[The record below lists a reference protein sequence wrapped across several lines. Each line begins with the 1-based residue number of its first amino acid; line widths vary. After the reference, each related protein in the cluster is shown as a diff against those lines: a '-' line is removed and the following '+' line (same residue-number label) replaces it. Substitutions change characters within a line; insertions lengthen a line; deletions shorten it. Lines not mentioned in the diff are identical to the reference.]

1 MDKML
6 GLYLESITR
15 IIQNSSEKEESFDG
29 LVLQLAML
37 EKIKEILNTTILRLT
52 TYIDKYQGKDKL
64 SIW

>member
-64 SIW
+64 SI